1 MAVSP
6 GKSFVRRWL
15 CQSQLAA
22 GSLAVSAAAA
32 AQTVAITDA
41 RLIDGLGNE
50 PVYPATLVIENG
62 RIAAVG
68 PADQVSIPA
77 GARRHSINGN
87 TLMPGLINAHGHAGD
102 VKGLET
108 GHYSEENLLEQLSLY
123 ASYGITTVVSLGDD
137 EEEGFQLRDAQNTPE
152 LKRSRI
158 YVAGPVLN
166 PRSRDDA
173 ISQVDNAAAMDP
185 NFIKIRVDDNLG
197 RTPKLAPELYRV
209 VSERADFHNIPLAV
223 HIFYLDDVKDL
234 LRAGADYIAHSVRD
248 QAVDDEM
255 IQLMRARDTCYT
267 PTLTR
272 EISTFIYES
281 EPEFF
286 SDPFFLAMA
295 DPQVLATLREPERQR
310 RMAQS
315 ETAQGYK
322 AALPVATGNLK
333 RLSDAGV
340 RIAMGTDSGP
350 PARFQGYFEHLEM
363 WMMQDAGLTP
373 MQIIKSA
380 TSDAAACMNIQDT
393 GTLEVGK
400 WADLLVLSEDPLADI
415 RNTRSISEVWIA
427 GNQLERPRF

>member
-1 MAVSP
+1 
-6 GKSFVRRWL
+6 
-15 CQSQLAA
+15 
-22 GSLAVSAAAA
+22 
-32 AQTVAITDA
+32 
-41 RLIDGLGNE
+41 
-50 PVYPATLVIENG
+50 
-62 RIAAVG
+62 
-68 PADQVSIPA
+68 
-77 GARRHSINGN
+77 
-87 TLMPGLINAHGHAGD
+87 
-102 VKGLET
+102 
-108 GHYSEENLLEQLSLY
+108 
-123 ASYGITTVVSLGDD
+123 
-137 EEEGFQLRDAQNTPE
+137 
-152 LKRSRI
+152 
-158 YVAGPVLN
+158 
-166 PRSRDDA
+166 
-173 ISQVDNAAAMDP
+173 AAAMDP

-322 AALPVATGNLK
+322 AALPVARSEEHTSELQSRENLVC
-333 RLSDAGV
+333 RL
-340 RIAMGTDSGP
+340 
-350 PARFQGYFEHLEM
+350 
-363 WMMQDAGLTP
+363 
-373 MQIIKSA
+373 
-380 TSDAAACMNIQDT
+380 
-393 GTLEVGK
+393 
-400 WADLLVLSEDPLADI
+400 
-415 RNTRSISEVWIA
+415 
-427 GNQLERPRF
+427 

>member
-15 CQSQLAA
+15 CQSLLAA

-185 NFIKIRVDDNLG
+185 DFIKIRVDDNLG

-255 IQLMRARDTCYT
+255 IQLMRARDICYT

-295 DPQVLATLREPERQR
+295 DPQVIATLREPERQR